1 MGKIPT
7 FLTNLLTRASVRP
20 GIVTIAAIA
29 GILIMP
35 GLGQA
40 QVTSPSSAASQ
51 LGNPGEP
58 DPNAIESVFSG
69 RNANGGTPN
78 IINLINQLQ
87 LLNGTSA
94 AEFQENQERRFDSA
108 VEEFQQKQQD
118 ALGTSPQQTPAQPPV
133 AVPQ

>member
-1 MGKIPT
+1 MGKTPT
-7 FLTNLLTRASVRP
+7 FLTNPLTRLSVRP
-20 GIVTIAAIA
+20 MIVAIVSIS
-29 GILIMP
+29 GVLGVP

-40 QVTSPSSAASQ
+40 QVTSPPSAASQ

-78 IINLINQLQ
+78 IMNLINQLQ
-87 LLNGTSA
+87 LLNGPSA

-108 VEEFQQKQQD
+108 VENFQQKQQD
-118 ALGTSPQQTPAQPPV
+118 ALNGTPQQTPDQPP